1 MVSYKYYARYFSK
14 GGKCMKRWIGIYLF
28 VLFSIFSVGAIQA
41 DAEEPGYKSMSVKEM
56 FNKKEYSNGELILK
70 FKDGVT
76 DEQRKQFLSQNGL
89 TEKSKLADGKIL
101 LVGANNAAL
110 KSIVA
115 KLKNDRLI
123 EFVGLNYAYNSTYI
137 PKDPNYKDQWYL
149 PKINAHYAW
158 NQTRGSGQ
166 ITVAVVDSGVDIQH
180 ADLKG
185 KIFRPYNAVTGGIS
199 FSPTAHGTHVAGIIA
214 ATMNK
219 TGIAGIA
226 PQVKLMPVNV
236 FTGDVAYTSDVI
248 NGIAYAVHNGADV
261 INLSLGEYGYDP
273 GLHYAVNYAY
283 NRGVVV
289 IAAAG
294 NENTDEYIYPA
305 AYEEVIGVSA
315 VDKDDSIT
323 LFSNFGDYISLS
335 APGED
340 IYSTLPYNRFG
351 FMDGTSMA
359 APVVS
364 GVTAL
369 VLSKN
374 PYLSVP
380 QVWDILFRS
389 AVDLGSRGW
398 DEFYGYGRV
407 DANRAL
413 EYTPIPMKDP
423 VVSNKNFV
431 MNGNNSITM
440 AVNVAGSMTGSVYII
455 DEKGKRVRML
465 IDNKIPS
472 RGKFSTYWDGKMDNG
487 QYVPSGKYKIV
498 FRITNGKRSMS
509 KTVTVNVVDNVK
521 PVIQLPQSNVTF
533 SPIATPQKSLSFKL
547 NKKATVSVSVY
558 DTSGKLIKTLVKSKV
573 YNSGTQTVQWDG
585 KNAKG
590 QYVKDGAYK
599 VVFSAYTAKQKAD
612 PKQMIV
618 NVDTKAPQAQI
629 KLSNT
634 TIAFDGTNKNIGFV
648 IISESGT
655 LNVFAQGSDGKKYTI
670 VSGLKTSQRTNG
682 IQWDGQSG
690 STYIPN
696 GSYTVIVETQ
706 DAYGNKATFIGGK
719 FTVQWNVAKLPVLTM
734 RSVV

>member
-1 MVSYKYYARYFSK
+1 
-14 GGKCMKRWIGIYLF
+14 MKRRIGVYLF
-28 VLFSIFSVGAIQA
+28 FLFSIFAIGTTQV
-41 DAEEPGYKSMSVKEM
+41 DAKEPHYKSMSVKEM
-56 FNKKEYSNGELILK
+56 FNTKEHSNEELILK
-70 FKDGVT
+70 FKDDVT
-76 DEQRKQFLSQNGL
+76 DEQRKQFLNQNGL
-89 TEKSKLADGKIL
+89 TEKSKLADGNIF
-101 LVGANNAAL
+101 LVGTNNASL
-110 KSIVA
+110 KDLVA

-123 EFVGLNYAYNSTYI
+123 EFVGLNYVYNSTYI

-149 PKINAHYAW
+149 PKINAPYAW

-185 KIFRPYNAVTGGIS
+185 KIVRPYNAVTDGTS
-199 FSPTAHGTHVAGIIA
+199 FSPADHGTHVAGIIA
-214 ATMNK
+214 ATMNR

-226 PQVKLMPVNV
+226 PQVRLMPVNV
-236 FTGDVAYTSDVI
+236 FSGDGAYTSDVI
-248 NGIAYAVHNGADV
+248 KGIIYAVDHGADV
-261 INLSLGEYGYDP
+261 INLSLGGYGYDP

-283 NRGVVV
+283 NHGVVV
-289 IAAAG
+289 VAAAG
-294 NENTDEYIYPA
+294 NDDTDSDVYPA
-305 AYEEVIGVSA
+305 AYEEVIAVSA
-315 VDKDDSIT
+315 VDKDDNIT
-323 LFSNFGDYISLS
+323 FFSNYGNYIDLS
-335 APGED
+335 APGEA
-340 IYSTLPYNRFG
+340 IYSTLPHNRFG

-364 GVTAL
+364 GVAAL

-374 PYLSVP
+374 PYLSVS
-380 QVWDILFRS
+380 QVRDILFRS
-389 AVDLGSRGW
+389 AVDLGSKGW

-413 EYTPIPMKDP
+413 KYTPIPMKDP

-440 AVNVAGSMTGSVYII
+440 AVDVAGSMTGSVYIV

-498 FRITNGKRSMS
+498 FRITNGKHSMS
-509 KTVTVNVVDNVK
+509 KAVTVNVVDNVK
-521 PVIQLPQSNVTF
+521 PSIQLPQSNVTF

-558 DTSGKLIKTLVKSKV
+558 DTSGKLIKILVNSKV
-573 YNSGTQTVQWDG
+573 YDGGTQTVQWDG

-599 VVFSAYTAKQKAD
+599 VGFSAYTAKQKAD

-618 NVDTKAPQAQI
+618 NVDTKAPQAEI
-629 KLSNT
+629 TISNAT
-634 TIAFDGTNKNIGFV
+634 VTFDGTNKNIGFIV
-648 IISESGT
+648 ISESGT
-655 LNVFAQGSDGKKYTI
+655 LNVFAQGEDGKKYTI

-682 IQWDGQSG
+682 IQWDGKSG

-696 GSYTVIVETQ
+696 GSYTIIVETQ
-706 DAYGNKATFIGGK
+706 DAYGNKGTFIGGK
-719 FTVQWNVAKLPVLTM
+719 FTAQRDVAKLPVLTIP
-734 RSVV
+734 SVA